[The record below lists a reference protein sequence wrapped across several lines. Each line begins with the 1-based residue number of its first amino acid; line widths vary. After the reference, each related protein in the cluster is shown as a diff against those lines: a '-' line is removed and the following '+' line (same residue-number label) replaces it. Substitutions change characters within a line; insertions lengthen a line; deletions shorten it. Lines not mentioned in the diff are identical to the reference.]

1 MHGRGESKHST
12 GSKEAA
18 IDAADEISC
27 STEATVTD
35 ISPASSRN
43 DEGAKGE
50 RRAHRTLHG
59 SMQAGGRLCKEVLR
73 TAEKKFNVSS
83 IDDKWSEMK
92 ESKRQKAKREF
103 EGMDEFVA
111 REYRES
117 PDAYIVDYFS
127 RKAKVEN
134 GSLVY
139 GVVAALAINLAWQF
153 ISGFVSSAAP
163 APPPSNLAFALK
175 VFSLAMNFVFLGAS
189 VAVVYIFH
197 FFNRKQKKQLLLE
210 EHLLRKHGFIS

>member
-1 MHGRGESKHST
+1 M
-12 GSKEAA
+12 
-18 IDAADEISC
+18 
-27 STEATVTD
+27 
-35 ISPASSRN
+35 
-43 DEGAKGE
+43 
-50 RRAHRTLHG
+50 
-59 SMQAGGRLCKEVLR
+59 
-73 TAEKKFNVSS
+73 AEKKYNVSS
-83 IDDKWSEMK
+83 IDDKRSEMK

-103 EGMDEFVA
+103 NDMDEFVV

-153 ISGFVSSAAP
+153 ISGFVSSVAP
-163 APPPSNLAFALK
+163 ALLSSNLVFALE

-189 VAVVYIFH
+189 VAVVYIFY

-210 EHLLRKHGFIS
+210 EHILKKHRFIS